1 MEVYEKINEILRNN
15 NLSKKSFSLKLIE
28 LEPKLRNTGEIPT
41 INALY
46 SYLSGDVSLRVE
58 LIPYI
63 AEVLDIP
70 EQILFDDSNRSRM
83 KILKYILEDIN
94 SQEHNFLIDKLN
106 SKETNTKS
114 ENVQKDIINSI
125 NDLLKYAPE
134 PFLKNIEQALKDFKS
149 LSDKF
154 E

>member
-70 EQILFDDSNRSRM
+70 EQILFDDSNRARM

>member
-1 MEVYEKINEILRNN
+1 MEVYEKINGILRNN

-28 LEPKLRNTGEIPT
+28 LEPKLRNSGEIPT

-70 EQILFDDSNRSRM
+70 EQILFDDSNRARM

-134 PFLKNIEQALKDFKS
+134 PFLKNIEQALKDFENF
-149 LSDKF
+149 D
-154 E
+154 

>member
-1 MEVYEKINEILRNN
+1 MEVYEKINEILKNN
-15 NLSKKSFSLKLIE
+15 NLSKKAFSLKLIE
-28 LEPKLRNTGEIPT
+28 LEPKLRNTGEVPT

-70 EQILFDDSNRSRM
+70 EQILFDDSNRARM
-83 KILKYILEDIN
+83 KILKYIIEDIN
-94 SQEHNFLIDKLN
+94 SQERNFLISKLN
-106 SKETNTKS
+106 IKEKNH
-114 ENVQKDIINSI
+114 ENENIQKNIINSI

-134 PFLKNIEQALKDFKS
+134 PFLKNIEHTLKDFKS

>member
-1 MEVYEKINEILRNN
+1 MEVYEKINEILRKKK
-15 NLSKKSFSLKLIE
+15 LSKKSFSLKIIE
-28 LEPKLRNTGEIPT
+28 LEPKLRNTGETPT

-70 EQILFDDSNRSRM
+70 EQILFDESDKARM
-83 KILKYILEDIN
+83 KILKYILEDMN
-94 SQEHNFLIDKLN
+94 SQEYNFLINKLN
-106 SKETNTKS
+106 S
-114 ENVQKDIINSI
+114 ENINKFEKNDNDIVKSI
-125 NDLLKYAPE
+125 NDLFPYAPE
-134 PFLKNIEQALKDFKS
+134 PFLENILNTLKNFKE

-154 E
+154 K

>member
-1 MEVYEKINEILRNN
+1 MEVYEKINEILKNN
-15 NLSKKSFSLKLIE
+15 KLSKKSFSLKLIE
-28 LEPKLRNTGEIPT
+28 LEPKLRNTGDIPT

-63 AEVLDIP
+63 AEVLNVP
-70 EQILFDDSNRSRM
+70 EQVLFDDSNRARM
-83 KILKYILEDIN
+83 KILKYILDDIN
-94 SQEHNFLIDKLN
+94 SQERNFLINKLN
-106 SKETNTKS
+106 LKETNIEN
-114 ENVQKDIINSI
+114 ENVQKDIVNSI

-134 PFLKNIEQALKDFKS
+134 PFLKNIEQTLKDFKS

>member
-1 MEVYEKINEILRNN
+1 
-15 NLSKKSFSLKLIE
+15 
-28 LEPKLRNTGEIPT
+28 
-41 INALY
+41 
-46 SYLSGDVSLRVE
+46 
-58 LIPYI
+58 
-63 AEVLDIP
+63 
-70 EQILFDDSNRSRM
+70 M

-94 SQEHNFLIDKLN
+94 SQEKNFLIDKLN
-106 SKETNTKS
+106 LKETNTKN

-134 PFLKNIEQALKDFKS
+134 PFLKNIEQTLKDFKS

>member
-1 MEVYEKINEILRNN
+1 MEVYEKINEILKNN
-15 NLSKKSFSLKLIE
+15 NLSKKAFSLKLIE
-28 LEPKLRNTGEIPT
+28 LEPKLRNTGEVPT

-70 EQILFDDSNRSRM
+70 EQILFDDSNRARM
-83 KILKYILEDIN
+83 KILKYIIEDIN
-94 SQEHNFLIDKLN
+94 SQERNFLISKLN
-106 SKETNTKS
+106 IKEKNH
-114 ENVQKDIINSI
+114 ENENIQKNIINSI

-134 PFLKNIEQALKDFKS
+134 PFLKNIEHTLKDFKS
-149 LSDKF
+149 LKSQL
-154 E
+154 

>member
-70 EQILFDDSNRSRM
+70 EQILFDDSNRARM
-83 KILKYILEDIN
+83 KMLKYILEDIN
-94 SQEHNFLIDKLN
+94 SQERNFLINKLN

>member
-1 MEVYEKINEILRNN
+1 MEVYEKINGILRNN

-70 EQILFDDSNRSRM
+70 EQILFDDSNRARM